1 MLRHLLMAELIAL
14 RDNEAPVAAR
24 THIDECEAC
33 AAELERLYQ
42 RVAALKA
49 LPGFSPPRDR
59 WQLVRG
65 QVAASR
71 RRARRWMGMSG
82 LAAAAVLALA
92 VGVSRVQPGEAA
104 VTPHTQV
111 QALMKESSRL
121 EGMLRTVGEDGRVV
135 NGITAAAIADLEDR
149 IALIDVGLQMAQERR
164 YPVTDMRDLW
174 DERVTLMG
182 ALVNTHVRQVSYVGF

>member
-1 MLRHLLMAELIAL
+1 MLRHLMMAELIAL

-24 THIDECEAC
+24 IHIDECEAC
-33 AAELERLYQ
+33 AAELDRLHQ

-71 RRARRWMGMSG
+71 RRARRWIGMSG

-92 VGVSRVQPGEAA
+92 VGVSRVQPGDAA
-104 VTPHTQV
+104 VTPRTQV
-111 QALMKESSRL
+111 QALMSESSRL
-121 EGMLRTVGEDGRVV
+121 EGMLRTVGAGGRVV
-135 NGITAAAIADLEDR
+135 NGSTAAAIADLEDR
-149 IALIDVGLQMAQERR
+149 IALIDVGLQVAQERR

-174 DERVTLMG
+174 EERVTLMG